1 MASRELGG
9 LEPLPVAR
17 GAGEEKLS
25 LVVGGMTCAACV
37 QHLEHALGNVDGVT
51 SASVNLATGRAT
63 VEYMPGQAA
72 VSDLRHAVEGAGYSF
87 EGLAGD
93 EYGEPVGAAGRASLG
108 RKAIFSLAVAGVT
121 MALMAASPVESALPF
136 RVDFLLLAL
145 ATPVQFWAGRQ
156 FYAGAWG
163 ALRQRT
169 SNMNTLIAVGTSVA
183 YLYSVAV
190 TFLHS
195 TFLFA
200 DYEAATYFDTSTAII
215 GLVLLGRYLEA
226 RAKNRASEAI
236 RSLLRLQPHTAV
248 IRRDGAEV
256 ELPVDQILPGDFVLV
271 KPGQRVACDGVVL
284 EGHSWV
290 DESMLT
296 GESAPVEKTAGSQ
309 VVGGT
314 LNASGG
320 LTVRAERTGKD
331 TVLARIVGLVEEAQ
345 NSKAPV
351 QRLADLIASY
361 FVPAVV
367 VVAIAVFAVWYVL
380 GPEPS
385 YVYAMLTAVAVL
397 IIACPCA
404 LGLATPTAIMVGTAK
419 GAESGILIRDAESLE
434 RAHGV
439 QVVVLDKTGT
449 LTSGRPTATDVV
461 AAGSS
466 EDALLAL
473 AASAERLSEHPL
485 GEAILSA
492 ARERGLQMSQAKE
505 FISITGHGVRASVDG
520 SEVLV
525 GSETLLEQAGVQ
537 VDCLREKAERLRGEG
552 KTVVFVASAGRLS
565 GLIAAADTLK
575 PDAREAVDSLRSL
588 GADVVMLT
596 GDNPSAASRIAREA
610 GIDRFVA
617 EVPPEGKAIQVK
629 ALQGEGKT
637 VAMVGDG
644 INDAP
649 ALAQADLGIAMG
661 TGTDVA
667 IESAD
672 MTLVGGELHSVARGI
687 SLSRATMKTIRQNLF
702 WAFAYN
708 VILIP
713 VAAGVLYPV
722 FSATGVPGALS
733 PIFGDFGFLN
743 PILAAL
749 AMAISSVTVVANSLR
764 LRRFGT
770 GRKT

>member
-1 MASRELGG
+1 M
-9 LEPLPVAR
+9 PVPY
-17 GAGEEKLS
+17 GTGKEKIS

-37 QHLEHALGNVDGVT
+37 QHLEHALGNIDGVT
-51 SASVNLATGRAT
+51 STSVNLATGRAT
-63 VEYMPGQAA
+63 VEYVPAQAA
-72 VSDLRHAVEGAGYSF
+72 VSDLRNAVEGAGYSF
-87 EGLAGD
+87 HGVSGD
-93 EYGEPVGAAGRASLG
+93 EYGEPVGAAERASLG
-108 RKAIFSLAVAGVT
+108 RKVIFSLAVAGLT
-121 MALMAASPVESALPF
+121 MSLMAASPIQTALPF
-136 RVDFLLLAL
+136 RVEFLLLVL

-163 ALRQRT
+163 ALKQRT

-183 YLYSVAV
+183 YLYSVAA
-190 TFLHS
+190 TFLHG

-226 RAKNRASEAI
+226 RAKNRASDAI
-236 RSLLRLQPHTAV
+236 RSLLRLQPDTAV
-248 IRRDGAEV
+248 IRRDGKEV
-256 ELPVDQILPGDFVLV
+256 ELPVDQVVPGDFVLV
-271 KPGQRVACDGVVL
+271 KPGQRVACDGVVV
-284 EGHSWV
+284 EGHTWV

-309 VVGGT
+309 VTGGT

-320 LTVRAERTGKD
+320 LTVRAVRTGKD
-331 TVLARIVGLVEEAQ
+331 TVLARIVRLVEEAQ

-351 QRLADLIASY
+351 QRLADLVASY

-367 VVAIAVFAVWYVL
+367 VIAIAVFAVWYVL

-397 IIACPCA
+397 IVACPCA
-404 LGLATPTAIMVGTAK
+404 LGLATPTAIVVGTAK

-439 QVVVLDKTGT
+439 QVVALDKTGT
-449 LTSGRPTATDVV
+449 LTSGRPTVTDVV
-461 AAGSS
+461 AARLSG
-466 EDALLAL
+466 DALLAL

-492 ARERGLQMSQAKE
+492 ARKRGLRMSQAKE
-505 FISITGHGVRASVDG
+505 FISVTGQGVRASVDG

-525 GSETLLEQAGVQ
+525 GSETLLGQAGVQ
-537 VDCLREKAERLRGEG
+537 VGGLRENAARLQAEG
-552 KTVVFVASAGRLS
+552 KTVVFVAFGGSLS

-575 PDAREAVDSLRSL
+575 PDAREAVDSLRSI

-596 GDNPSAASRIAREA
+596 GDNPSAAARIAGEA

-617 EVPPEGKAIQVK
+617 EVPPEGKASQVR
-629 ALQGEGKT
+629 ALQSEGKT

-644 INDAP
+644 VNDAP

-687 SLSRATMKTIRQNLF
+687 SLSRATMKTIKQNLF

-722 FSATGVPGALS
+722 FSATGTPDALS
-733 PIFGDFGFLN
+733 PIFGEFGFLN

-749 AMAISSVTVVANSLR
+749 AMAISSVTVVTNSLR
-764 LRRFGT
+764 LRSFGT

>member
-1 MASRELGG
+1 MASRGLGG
-9 LEPLPVAR
+9 LEPLPVTY
-17 GAGEEKLS
+17 GAGKEKLS

-37 QHLEHALGNVDGVT
+37 QHLEHALGNVEGVT
-51 SASVNLATGRAT
+51 NASVNLATGRAT

-72 VSDLRHAVEGAGYSF
+72 ASDLRHAVEGAGYSF
-87 EGLAGD
+87 EGFTGD

-183 YLYSVAV
+183 YLYSVAA

-226 RAKNRASEAI
+226 RAKNRASDAI
-236 RSLLRLQPHTAV
+236 RSLLRLRPQTAV

-271 KPGQRVACDGVVL
+271 KPGQRVACDGVVV
-284 EGHSWV
+284 EGNSWV

-296 GESAPVEKTAGSQ
+296 GESAPVEKTAGSH
-309 VVGGT
+309 VIGGT

-361 FVPAVV
+361 FVPTVV
-367 VVAIAVFAVWYVL
+367 VIAIAVFAVWYVL

-449 LTSGRPTATDVV
+449 LTSGRPTVTDVV

-492 ARERGLQMSQAKE
+492 AGKRGLQMSQAKE
-505 FISITGHGVRASVDG
+505 FISVTGHGVRASVDG

-525 GSETLLEQAGVQ
+525 GSEALLEQAGVQ
-537 VDCLREKAERLRGEG
+537 VDCLRENAETLRAEG
-552 KTVVFVASAGRLS
+552 KTLVFVASAGRLC
-565 GLIAAADTLK
+565 GLIAASDTLK

-596 GDNPSAASRIAREA
+596 GDNPSAASRIASEA
-610 GIDRFVA
+610 GIERFVA

-733 PIFGDFGFLN
+733 PIFGEFGFLN

-749 AMAISSVTVVANSLR
+749 AMAFSSVTVVANSLR

>member
-1 MASRELGG
+1 M
-9 LEPLPVAR
+9 
-17 GAGEEKLS
+17 
-25 LVVGGMTCAACV
+25 GGMTCAACV

-87 EGLAGD
+87 EGFTGD
-93 EYGEPVGAAGRASLG
+93 EYGEPVGAGGRASLG

-226 RAKNRASEAI
+226 RAKNRASDAI

-331 TVLARIVGLVEEAQ
+331 TVLARIVELVEEAQ

-687 SLSRATMKTIRQNLF
+687 SLSRTTMKTIRQNLF